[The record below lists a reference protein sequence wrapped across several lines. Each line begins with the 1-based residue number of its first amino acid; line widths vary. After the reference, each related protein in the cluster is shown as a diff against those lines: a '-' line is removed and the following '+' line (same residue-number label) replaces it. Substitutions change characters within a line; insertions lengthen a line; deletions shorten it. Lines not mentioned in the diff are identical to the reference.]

1 MTRFSRALTLG
12 ICTGLFL
19 AVGFATGTPANA
31 SCMPTPRVS
40 DYRFTGTVTQVG
52 DDGRTATVRTDD
64 GRTVTV
70 HGSPADG
77 RNVRTSVDRIYQVGV
92 RYEFHPLN
100 ATSPYQ
106 DNACTA
112 THPIGPAAATGGRP
126 QPNGSA
132 IGVARPDARS
142 SGGWRLPWWGGV
154 GLAVMLTAAVG
165 IWLARRRVRPAA

>member
-1 MTRFSRALTLG
+1 MTRFSRALALG

-52 DDGRTATVRTDD
+52 DDGRTAAVRTDD

-77 RNVRTSVDRIYQVGV
+77 PNVRTSVDRTYQVGV

-112 THPIGPAAATGGRP
+112 THPIEPAATGGQL
-126 QPNGSA
+126 QPSAGA
-132 IGVARPDARS
+132 IGVARPDASSS
-142 SGGWRLPWWGGV
+142 SGWGLPWWAAT
-154 GLAVMLTAAVG
+154 GLMAVLAAAVG
-165 IWLARRRVRPAA
+165 IWLARRRLRPAA

>member
-112 THPIGPAAATGGRP
+112 THPIESAATGGQP
-126 QPNGSA
+126 QPSA
-132 IGVARPDARS
+132 GGVARPDASS
-142 SGGWRLPWWGGV
+142 SGGWGLPWWGGA
-154 GLAVMLTAAVG
+154 GLLAVLAAVS
-165 IWLARRRVRPAA
+165 IWLTRRRIRPAA